1 MMSITIPRDPDAIG
15 NDNVSL
21 VDRASTRSPTFT
33 ISSLLNPV
41 AYKQQQLDMATTSI
55 GASAFAK
62 DLTGAYGLLD
72 LRRDAECFLSSCRRE
87 ATVGGLCVEHTCKVQ
102 GCRNFSIHNDMCQF
116 HNTGVTDGNDDGALT
131 TPRMRPGAFRLHHNH
146 LPSLDVTSPM
156 GKSSAVSLAAAS
168 VLLANSSASKTYVR
182 SRYCKISE
190 CHKLR
195 HKNGLC
201 VAHGGGWYCKVDG
214 CTKHSKAKGLCSA
227 HGGIHYCRIDGC
239 TKYRKKKGLCIAHG
253 RGLFGRSDSM
263 GSDDDE

>member
-1 MMSITIPRDPDAIG
+1 MSITIPRVHDHDHNNSSP
-15 NDNVSL
+15 
-21 VDRASTRSPTFT
+21 VDDRTPSPTFS

-41 AYKQQQLDMATTSI
+41 ALKQQRDATKGM
-55 GASAFAK
+55 GATAFAK

-72 LRRDAECFLSSCRRE
+72 LRRDAQCFLSSCTRE
-87 ATVGGLCVEHTCKVQ
+87 ATVGGLCVDHTCKVR

-116 HNTGVTDGNDDGALT
+116 HSTGIDDNTDMGALT
-131 TPRMRPGAFRLHHNH
+131 TPRMRPDALRLHHHH

-156 GKSSAVSLAAAS
+156 CKSSAAIAAAS
-168 VLLANSSASKTYVR
+168 ALLANSNSSKTYVR
-182 SRYCKISE
+182 SRYCKITD

-227 HGGIHYCRIDGC
+227 HGGIHYCRVDGC

-253 RGLFGRSDSM
+253 RGLFGRSDSI
-263 GSDDDE
+263 GSADDE